1 MGFNST
7 TENVAETGHFVNVA
21 VEDARVSEGRA
32 VGKRAMDIAIAI
44 CGLTFTSPLI
54 LIIAILVKLQDDG
67 PAFFSQDRYG
77 LGGKTFKC
85 FKLRSMVSDAQ
96 ERLDELL
103 ANDPAAQEE
112 WEKTQK
118 LRNDPRIT
126 PLGHFIRKT
135 SIDELPQL
143 FNVLKGEMSIVGPR
157 PIIQSEI
164 AKYGAHYEDYCSV
177 RPGITG
183 LWQVE
188 GRSNTTYEERVQL
201 DAKYARTNT
210 LFGDVMI
217 VLKTIPAVLFSRGA
231 V

>member
-7 TENVAETGHFVNVA
+7 TENMAETSHFVNA
-21 VEDARVSEGRA
+21 ALEDARISEGGAIGKRVMDILIA
-32 VGKRAMDIAIAI
+32 VG
-44 CGLTFTSPLI
+44 GLIITFPLM
-54 LIIAILVKLQDDG
+54 LIIAILIKLQDDG
-67 PAFFSQDRYG
+67 PALFSQERYG
-77 LGGKTFKC
+77 LNGKTFEC
-85 FKLRSMVSDAQ
+85 FKLRSMVPNAQ
-96 ERLDELL
+96 DRLDELL
-103 ANDPAAQEE
+103 ESDPAAREE
-112 WEKTQK
+112 WQNSQK

-135 SIDELPQL
+135 SLDELPQL
-143 FNVLKGEMSIVGPR
+143 FNVLTGEMSIVGPR

-164 AKYGAHYEDYCSV
+164 AKYGPHYEDYCSI

-201 DAKYARTNT
+201 DAKYARTHT
-210 LFGDVMI
+210 FFGDVMI
-217 VLKTIPAVLFSRGA
+217 ILKTIPAVLFSRGA